1 MATEG
6 ILKSGIEEFLI
17 IGRLSE
23 ERKFYRAAVSNY
35 FKALAGLCDFILF
48 RALKKVPSN
57 HNERFNLLRDHKYKA
72 FNVISSLF
80 KSYTDTYTNYSSPAV
95 CEKVKNGI
103 KRIAEIE
110 GLGQEFGPILE
121 KI

>member
-1 MATEG
+1 MATED

-35 FKALAGLCDFILF
+35 FKALAGLCDFILL

-72 FNVISSLF
+72 FSVISSLF

-121 KI
+121 KK